1 MRTCVSTFAAMA
13 LLSTAF
19 AVGCASNEKA
29 SEDTAEDRTTE
40 GDAQQTDEE
49 TSQERAEAGKESKD
63 GKKGKRGKGKKGKA
77 RAQEVTLEMNG
88 DSGTEFS
95 GSCIAGDEETEVSG
109 QVPESFS
116 YELGGE
122 RLECEISK
130 ESAEEGDL
138 EVVFTAG
145 NNVNSVQRISGGTLK
160 FTYENGQLSS
170 STSSGSGASSSSSSQ
185 VVSSSQ
191 SNSSSSSVTS
201 SP

>member
-1 MRTCVSTFAAMA
+1 MRTRVSTFAAMA
-13 LLSTAF
+13 LLSIAF
-19 AVGCASNEKA
+19 AASCGGNEEA

-49 TSQERAEAGKESKD
+49 TSQERAEARKGSKD

-77 RAQEVTLEMNG
+77 RTQEATLEMNG
-88 DSGTEFS
+88 NSGTEFS
-95 GSCIAGDEETEVSG
+95 GSCTVGDEETEVSG

-116 YELGGE
+116 YELDGE

-130 ESAEEGDL
+130 ESAEGDL
-138 EVVFTAG
+138 EVVFAAG
-145 NNVNSVQRISGGTLK
+145 NNVNSVQRISGGILK

>member
-1 MRTCVSTFAAMA
+1 MRTRVSTFAASMA
-13 LLSTAF
+13 LLSIAF
-19 AVGCASNEKA
+19 AAGCSGNEEA

-49 TSQERAEAGKESKD
+49 TSQERAEAGKGSKD
-63 GKKGKRGKGKKGKA
+63 GKRGKGKKGKA
-77 RAQEVTLEMNG
+77 RTQEATLEMNG

-95 GSCIAGDEETEVSG
+95 GSCTVGDEETEVSG

-116 YELGGE
+116 YELDGE

-130 ESAEEGDL
+130 ESADGDL

-160 FTYENGQLSS
+160 FTYENGRLTS
-170 STSSGSGASSSSSSQ
+170 STSSGSSGSSSSSSQ

-191 SNSSSSSVTS
+191 SGSSSSSVTS

>member
-1 MRTCVSTFAAMA
+1 MGTRISVVGALVLLSVAFAAA
-13 LLSTAF
+13 C
-19 AVGCASNEKA
+19 GGNEEA
-29 SEDTAEDRTTE
+29 SEDTAEDRAPE
-40 GDAQQTDEE
+40 EDAQQTDEE
-49 TSQERAEAGKESKD
+49 TVQERAEARKGSKE
-63 GKKGKRGKGKKGKA
+63 GKKGKGKKGKA
-77 RAQEVTLEMNG
+77 RAQEVTLEING

-95 GSCIAGDEETEVSG
+95 GSCTAGDEETEVSG

-116 YELGGE
+116 YELDGE
-122 RLECEISK
+122 WLECEISK

-138 EVVFTAG
+138 EVAFTAG